1 MVRVLGDRVLVAL
14 PPAEDETVS
23 PGGIVLVRDPD
34 AKKTPTR
41 GLVVQVGE
49 KSGTV
54 DVEKAIAA
62 LRVYFEAEKFE
73 DGCIDCQADDL
84 CIDTAAVLHSLSPAP
99 FDVQVG
105 DCVIFPPSAGEEFH
119 QDGVDYVVLRE
130 SEIIG
135 VVEPKNLSAESLTQ
149 AHMQLAAA
157 GIETGR

>member
-23 PGGIVLVRDPD
+23 PAGIVLVRDPD

-49 KSGTV
+49 KAGSTTLDEMEAMFRDLAIDGKC
-54 DVEKAIAA
+54 DLVELVAN
-62 LRVYFEAEKFE
+62 LS
-73 DGCIDCQADDL
+73 L
-84 CIDTAAVLHSLSPAP
+84 LHPAP

-105 DCVIFPPSAGEEFH
+105 DCVIFPPSAGEEFTEN
-119 QDGVDYVVLRE
+119 DIDYVVLRE

-135 VVEPKNLSAESLTQ
+135 IVEPKEE
-149 AHMQLAAA
+149 AAA
-157 GIETGR
+157 